1 MYTRNFTRYP
11 TDISVKFTMEGMIG
25 EHHAQLKN
33 AGGGGL
39 CFEAHGRIQPGTN
52 LRICIPFSDEPCRTR
67 GKLAWCRKDRNGY
80 YLMGVKFIQSLSETA
95 INKLERDKG

>member
-1 MYTRNFTRYP
+1 MNTRNFTRYP
-11 TDISVKFTMEGMIG
+11 TDISVKFIIEGVIG

-39 CFEAHGRIQPGTN
+39 CFEALGWIQPGTD
-52 LRICIPFSDEPCRTR
+52 LRICIPHSDEPCNTD

-80 YLMGVKFIQSLSETA
+80 YLMGVKFNNSLSATA
-95 INKLERDKG
+95 I